1 MSMPKLS
8 WSRRYGVSI
17 VTVVL
22 IGLFVL
28 QLFR

>member
-1 MSMPKLS
+1 MPKKQLS
-8 WSRRYGVSI
+8 WTRRHGVSI